1 MDYVASLVPKPSQRL
16 SSPCPSEPTTP
27 WLCPP
32 RHCHPVLRHVRS
44 FHLGRPLA
52 WQRHVVR
59 ASPSASL
66 LPPGPERN
74 CQLSP
79 GASGVQ
85 TGLWLAFADSTND
98 SSSIFR
104 QSALDCSI
112 TFLKINLFFPVLF
125 CEPSVTAFWI
135 FTHFRTPTSL
145 SMERSVTS
153 AGLCNGKPCGHCG

>member
-1 MDYVASLVPKPSQRL
+1 MGYLASLVPKPSQRL

-32 RHCHPVLRHVRS
+32 RHCHPVLRHLRS

-112 TFLKINLFFPVLF
+112 TFLKINLFFQF
-125 CEPSVTAFWI
+125 CFVDQVSRPSGFL
-135 FTHFRTPTSL
+135 PTSAPPHHCPW
-145 SMERSVTS
+145 S
-153 AGLCNGKPCGHCG
+153 AQ